1 MSSIYM
7 SSMIAIASSV
17 LMIDLSAYAAD
28 DKAAA
33 NAPADHSAQN
43 MQAENKKL
51 DAQSQGHSK
60 ADVELTRK
68 IRQAVVKDDSLSTNA
83 HNIKI
88 ITMDGNVILKGP
100 VKSIEERKKIESLAR
115 KVAGKAPVKSD
126 LEIEIEKK

>member
-1 MSSIYM
+1 M
-7 SSMIAIASSV
+7 SSMIAIVSSV
-17 LMIDLSAYAAD
+17 LMIGLSAYAAD

-43 MQAENKKL
+43 KQAENKNL
-51 DAQSQGHSK
+51 DAQSQGNSK

-68 IRQAVVKDDSLSTNA
+68 IRQAVVKDDSLSMNA

-88 ITMDGNVILKGP
+88 ITMDGNVTLKGP

-126 LEIEIEKK
+126 LEIEVENK